1 MKRSRPVAR
10 RYVTKP
16 IDPIIEASVYVEQAG
31 RNKYKIQSDQL
42 ERIGEQLR
50 GRRFSVLHTIIMP
63 LMVTAFT
70 LFLTSFLQY
79 VSWANSVSLQKATDL
94 VDNARRA
101 YERAADA
108 IGKRQYATATF
119 FPSLKDLARETK
131 PSVEPETNARDVKNN
146 VKNRKSAEGS
156 PLRASAAVELEI
168 PLYKSDLDK
177 SQRRYASYYTQVQHW
192 NENYDR
198 MLYDIEYAL
207 DRPVFSQIQKE
218 VQKTNRTKFKTI
230 DCSNSLTEELKRLQ
244 FNSDS
249 LKLRFAAI
257 DQCFKNTDDAL
268 DKLIDDAK
276 QTTKLVYDEQ
286 FSQQYKY
293 NLKRLRMVENVF
305 RCYMLG
311 RINYYTDQKELSIL
325 KIPDVWE
332 SWRELSPIPV
342 PEVQNTEKMKTR
354 AEKHFKDISEK
365 CDSL

>member
-1 MKRSRPVAR
+1 
-10 RYVTKP
+10 
-16 IDPIIEASVYVEQAG
+16 
-31 RNKYKIQSDQL
+31 
-42 ERIGEQLR
+42 
-50 GRRFSVLHTIIMP
+50 MP

-94 VDNARRA
+94 VDNARHA

-108 IGKRQYATATF
+108 IGKRQYATITF
-119 FPSLKDLARETK
+119 FPSLKDLAREIK
-131 PSVEPETNARDVKNN
+131 PSVEPETNARN
-146 VKNRKSAEGS
+146 VKDNIENRKSAENS
-156 PLRASAAVELEI
+156 SLSASAAVELEL
-168 PLYKSDLDK
+168 PLFKSDLDK

-257 DQCFKNTDDAL
+257 DHDAL
-268 DKLIDDAK
+268 GKLVDDAK
-276 QTTKLVYDEQ
+276 QTAKLVYDEQ
-286 FSQQYKY
+286 FSQQYEH
-293 NLKRLRMVENVF
+293 NLDRLRMVENVF

-325 KIPDVWE
+325 RVPDVWE

-342 PEVQNTEKMKTR
+342 PEVQKTEKMKTR
-354 AEKHFKDISEK
+354 AEKHFDDISGK

>member
-10 RYVTKP
+10 GYVTKHN
-16 IDPIIEASVYVEQAG
+16 DPPIEASVYVEQAG

-42 ERIGEQLR
+42 ERIGKQLR
-50 GRRFSVLHTIIMP
+50 GRSFFVLHSIVLP
-63 LMVTAFT
+63 FMVTVFT

-94 VDNARRA
+94 VDNARHA

-108 IGKRQYATATF
+108 IGKRQYATVTF

-131 PSVEPETNARDVKNN
+131 PSVEPGTNARDVKNN
-146 VKNRKSAEGS
+146 VKDRKSAESS
-156 PLRASAAVELEI
+156 PLSASAAVELEI

-177 SQRRYASYYTQVQHW
+177 NQRRYASYYTQVQHW

-207 DRPVFSQIQKE
+207 DRPIFSQIPRE
-218 VQKTNRTKFKTI
+218 VQKTNRRLFKTI
-230 DCSNSLTEELKRLQ
+230 NCSNSLTEELKRLE

-257 DQCFKNTDDAL
+257 DQCFTNTDDDL
-268 DKLIDDAK
+268 DKLINDAK
-276 QTTKLVYDEQ
+276 QTAKLVYDEQ
-286 FSQQYKY
+286 FSQQHEHK
-293 NLKRLRMVENVF
+293 LKRLRMVENVF
-305 RCYMLG
+305 RCYALG

-325 KIPDVWE
+325 RIPDVWE
-332 SWRELSPIPV
+332 SWRELPIPV
-342 PEVQNTEKMKTR
+342 PEVQKIGKMKTR
-354 AEKHFKDISEK
+354 AEKHFGDIAGI
-365 CDSL
+365 CDLL